1 MWIQQFIILYS
12 SDGYLSRLSTT
23 VLAVSVEVS
32 TELTLTTISSEAS
45 EMTTIEP
52 EAEVVNGTVVEEEI
66 ELTTG
71 KMETG
76 K

>member
-52 EAEVVNGTVVEEEI
+52 ETEGNKTVVEEET